1 MSVKVVVVCDSDE
14 PRAWQAKCI
23 EALAEAGAEI
33 VGLTVTAPARK
44 RDNSSD
50 CKGAA
55 ALRRVVAPAA
65 LRAAPRA
72 GADVPGADVVLH
84 LCDEPPAPTRRPAAR
99 FGTWWFR
106 FGARPRSDEGPIAF
120 WELLRG
126 EPVVEGALEGD
137 GGPIKMGW
145 FATIS
150 HSYAQTVDEVCFGA
164 APWAARACREIA
176 SGLELDRAKAA
187 PLEARP
193 AGRPHAAAR
202 LSLALTLAWRAA
214 LLRLHYLFRHE
225 HWNVGIVE
233 RPIADLA
240 DGFTAR
246 DVRWMPFPGA
256 GHFNADPF
264 GRAASGGLTICCEEY
279 DYRERR
285 GYLSAASY
293 ATGSAVVEW
302 RPFLR
307 LPFHLSY
314 PFIVEDGGRIFC
326 CPEASESGEIA
337 LYEARSFPFE
347 WERCAT
353 LVSGFAGADSSIF
366 RFEGRWW
373 MTCTR
378 SDAPNRDLYLWHADE
393 LFGPWTSHARNP
405 VKTDAR
411 CARPAGTPFLR
422 GGSLFRPAQDCA
434 GSYGRRVAIMNV
446 RALTPTDFHEV
457 PVAWVE
463 PDRSGPCPD
472 GLHTLSAVG
481 GVTLVDGKYHR
492 FVAREFFRTLSHYA
506 GIPLRAVGV
515 RSKGN

>member
-1 MSVKVVVVCDSDE
+1 MSVKIVVVCDSDE
-14 PRAWQAKCI
+14 PRAWQAKCV

-33 VGLTVTAPARK
+33 IGWTVTSPKRK
-44 RDNSSD
+44 RDDSSD

-55 ALRRVVAPAA
+55 ALRRVEVPAA

-72 GADVPGADVVLH
+72 SAGVPGADVVLH
-84 LCDEPPAPTRRPAAR
+84 LCDEPPAPAMEPAAR
-99 FGTWWFR
+99 FGTWRFR
-106 FGARPRSDEGPIAF
+106 FGALSRSSEGAIGF

-126 EPVVEGALEGD
+126 EPVVEAALEGD
-137 GGPIKMGW
+137 SGPIKLGW
-145 FATIS
+145 FETIS

-164 APWAARACREIA
+164 SPWAARACREIA
-176 SGLELDRAKAA
+176 AGLALDRAQGT
-187 PLEARP
+187 PLEVRP
-193 AGRPHAAAR
+193 AGAPGAAAR
-202 LSLALTLAWRAA
+202 LSLAFTLAWRAL
-214 LLRLHYLFRHE
+214 LLRLHYLLRHE
-225 HWNVGIVE
+225 HWNVGILE
-233 RPIADLA
+233 RPIADLV

-246 DVRWMPFPGA
+246 DVRWLPFPRA

-264 GRAASGGLTICCEEY
+264 GRAGSGGLTICCEEY

-285 GYLSAASY
+285 GYLSAAFTT
-293 ATGSAVVEW
+293 AGRTDVEW

-314 PFIVEDGGRIFC
+314 PYIVEDRGRIFC

-366 RFEGRWW
+366 RFDGRWW

-378 SDAPNRDLYLWHADE
+378 SDAPNRDLYVWHADD
-393 LFGPWTSHARNP
+393 LFGPWTAHARNP

-411 CARPAGTPFLR
+411 SARPAGTPFVR
-422 GGSLFRPAQDCA
+422 GGALYRPAQDCA
-434 GSYGRRVAIMNV
+434 GSYGRRVAILNV
-446 RALTPTDFHEV
+446 RVLTPNDYDEV

-472 GLHTLSAVG
+472 GLHTLSAAG
-481 GVTLVDGKYHR
+481 GMTLVDGKYHR
-492 FVAREFFRTLSHYA
+492 FVAREFFRTLSQYA
-506 GIPLRAVGV
+506 GIPLRAM
-515 RSKGN
+515 RFHSKGN